1 MNMQGANLEQT
12 RDVSRIDG
20 TSFAPPARSSD
31 DLPERREAMSSK
43 RRRKSEALE
52 KDHPDGGPATHS
64 EQDIV
69 LSDAALEQFDAWVDA
84 QLELLE
90 SRWIHTAAPAA
101 ASVVRRVFSTHSQ
114 RHSDQV

>member
-1 MNMQGANLEQT
+1 MVHHLH
-12 RDVSRIDG
+12 
-20 TSFAPPARSSD
+20 PPASSSD
-31 DLPERREAMSSK
+31 DLPERREAMASK
-43 RRRKSEALE
+43 RQRAKSEALE

-90 SRWIHTAAPAA
+90 SRWIHAAAPAA
-101 ASVVRRVFSTHSQ
+101 ASGVRRMFAHHSR